1 MIYTSKPRLGD
12 VRVIR
17 CSDLQKDGWGIQLD
31 FADGSHR
38 TEFIGSQDEA
48 TQAMMDVLERMG

>member
-1 MIYTSKPRLGD
+1 MIDTKKSNLRD
-12 VRVIR
+12 IRVIR
-17 CSDLQKDGWGIQLD
+17 CNDSQKEGWGIQLD